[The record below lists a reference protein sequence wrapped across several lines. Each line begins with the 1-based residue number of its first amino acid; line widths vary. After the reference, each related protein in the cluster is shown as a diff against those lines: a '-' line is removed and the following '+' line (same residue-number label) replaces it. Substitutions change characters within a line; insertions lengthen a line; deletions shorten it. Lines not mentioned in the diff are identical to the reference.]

1 MRWAIDASSLPGY
14 LTVMTEGPPAVRD
27 SRSLWNELLAGPDWR
42 AGTCIL
48 FDNRKM
54 DAFPNDGSGSE
65 IIAAALS
72 FFESSVERIGSS
84 RIAVLIA
91 RPENFTFHRQFQY
104 GLSLRGMPA
113 NVQIF
118 YNEQEAKDW
127 LDISFRTATA

>member
-54 DAFPNDGSGSE
+54 DGS
-65 IIAAALS
+65 
-72 FFESSVERIGSS
+72 RM
-84 RIAVLIA
+84 R
-91 RPENFTFHRQFQY
+91 
-104 GLSLRGMPA
+104 
-113 NVQIF
+113 
-118 YNEQEAKDW
+118 
-127 LDISFRTATA
+127 